1 MRNIKNNKKKG
12 FFKKTFV
19 KICRIFG
26 YEIIDQSDF
35 IFPVSNKNSSDN
47 LSTLGKNSITI
58 PLGETTITRPIKSLV
73 IIIKT
78 CTSVN
83 LVTQSKKRIFE
94 KDKSEYTFRTLNSL
108 IKSLDYN
115 RDLFNKIN
123 TKIIIIDH
131 NSKKEDLDVIE
142 KNLKYSSLNH
152 EIVNLD
158 VDEFPQIKT
167 INKNNTVIEQ
177 NMKSTMASILK
188 SFKVAKETSADL
200 IYFVEDDYIHKNE
213 SLNEMVFTYEKI
225 ASITGK
231 ELFLCPVDYPYLYKN
246 AENTNIF
253 IGHKYHWRT
262 VNESLLTF
270 LTSKEMLNKYWEKLI
285 KMSTEEHSPFETP
298 LHEIYKNEICMSPIP
313 SLAVHCTNVN
323 SIFGLS
329 PNIDW
334 KKIWDHNK

>member
-12 FFKKTFV
+12 FLKKTFV
-19 KICRIFG
+19 KICRILG

-47 LSTLGKNSITI
+47 LSTLGTSSISI
-58 PLGETTITRPIKSLV
+58 PLGETTITRPVKSLV

-83 LVTQSKKRIFE
+83 LVTQSKRRIFE

-108 IKSLDYN
+108 LKSLDYN
-115 RDLFNKIN
+115 RDIFNKIN

-131 NSKKEDLDVIE
+131 NSKKEDLEEI
-142 KNLKYSSLNH
+142 KKKLKQASVNH
-152 EIVNLD
+152 EIINLD
-158 VDEFPQIKT
+158 INEFPQIKT
-167 INKNNTVIEQ
+167 LNKNNTVIEK

-200 IYFVEDDYIHKNE
+200 IYFVEDDYIHKND

-231 ELFLCPVDYPYLYKN
+231 ELFLCPVDYLDMK
-246 AENTNIF
+246 
-253 IGHKYHWRT
+253 
-262 VNESLLTF
+262 
-270 LTSKEMLNKYWEKLI
+270 
-285 KMSTEEHSPFETP
+285 
-298 LHEIYKNEICMSPIP
+298 
-313 SLAVHCTNVN
+313 
-323 SIFGLS
+323 
-329 PNIDW
+329 
-334 KKIWDHNK
+334 

>member
-35 IFPVSNKNSSDN
+35 IFPVSNKNSDDN

-58 PLGETTITRPIKSLV
+58 PLGKTTITRPVKSLV

-115 RDLFNKIN
+115 RDLFNKLN

-131 NSKKEDLDVIE
+131 NSKKEDLDVVE

-152 EIVNLD
+152 EIINLD

-167 INKNNTVIEQ
+167 INKNNTVIEK

-200 IYFVEDDYIHKNE
+200 IYFVEDDYIHKND

-246 AENTNIF
+246 TENTNIF

-270 LTSKEMLNKYWEKLI
+270 LTSKEMLNKHWEKLI